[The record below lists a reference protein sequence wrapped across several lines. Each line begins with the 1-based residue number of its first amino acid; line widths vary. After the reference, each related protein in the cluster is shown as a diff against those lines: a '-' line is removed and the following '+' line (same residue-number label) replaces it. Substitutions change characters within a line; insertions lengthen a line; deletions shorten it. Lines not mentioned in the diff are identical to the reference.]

1 MTLEVS
7 RIGSISYTYYWVGI
21 LYTINKLVEWWVTPV
36 YEVVYSIRDTFPLIV
51 YQILLIRDTAYTRYC
66 LTRFFDIPFCSVAYH
81 LIKT

>member
-51 YQILLIRDTAYTRYC
+51 YQILLIRDT
-66 LTRFFDIPFCSVAYH
+66 
-81 LIKT
+81 LIQDTASPDFLIFHSAL